1 MFVIVSIASSAVVFA
16 GCGGDATPDV
26 TTTQPLVIVAD
37 STTTT
42 ATLPVRSAD
51 AVFEMLQRGTSVDLA
66 SIAASMTPGSSA
78 ETFLS
83 HRYAVAVYAEAAA
96 EVRSAYLASTTTTSG
111 ESTTMPAIADS
122 VETTTTIGMPCGEP
136 VCATYSDPVF
146 DEDGLLRSF
155 SIDGVAVENRV
166 IGPGPVAV
174 VESVQARVVSGYAAP
189 NGVTTIRI
197 AVTAAEHP
205 MTIFGFAT
213 VHRPLAAGSPAIETR
228 GAWGDLAVEAGASTE
243 FLVAFDDTTLDGDLA
258 FTAVTVDG
266 VDVNFALPLITP

>member
-1 MFVIVSIASSAVVFA
+1 MSIASSAVVFA

-37 STTTT
+37 STSTT

-51 AVFEMLQRGTSVDLA
+51 AVFEALQQGDSVALA
-66 SIAASMTPGSSA
+66 SIASSMTPGSPA
-78 ETFLS
+78 DTFLA
-83 HRYAVAVYAEAAA
+83 HRFAVAVYAEAAT
-96 EVRSAYLASTTTTSG
+96 EVRSAFLASTTTTLD
-111 ESTTMPAIADS
+111 ESTTTMSPSGDT
-122 VETTTTIGMPCGEP
+122 VETTTTIGTACGEP
-136 VCATYSDPVF
+136 NCVTYSDPVF

-228 GAWGDLAVEAGASTE
+228 GAWGGLAVDAGASTE

-258 FTAVTVDG
+258 FTAVTADG

>member
-1 MFVIVSIASSAVVFA
+1 MSIASSAVVFA

-37 STTTT
+37 STSTT

-51 AVFEMLQRGTSVDLA
+51 AVFEALQQGDSVALA
-66 SIAASMTPGSSA
+66 SIASSMTPGSPA
-78 ETFLS
+78 DTFLA
-83 HRYAVAVYAEAAA
+83 HRFAVAVYAEAAT
-96 EVRSAYLASTTTTSG
+96 EVRSAFLASTTTTLD
-111 ESTTMPAIADS
+111 ESTTTMSPSGDT
-122 VETTTTIGMPCGEP
+122 VETTTTIGTACGEP
-136 VCATYSDPVF
+136 NCVTYSDPVF